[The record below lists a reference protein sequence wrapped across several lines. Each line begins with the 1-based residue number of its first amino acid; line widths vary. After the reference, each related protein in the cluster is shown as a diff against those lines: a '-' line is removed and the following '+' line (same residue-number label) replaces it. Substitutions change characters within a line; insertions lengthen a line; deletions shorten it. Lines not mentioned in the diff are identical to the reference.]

1 MTVIMS
7 QNTTTIPIIP
17 ENHPLSPEWATV
29 TQILYNCLDL
39 IGIGLKIACIAVIKR
54 RCDVNH
60 AVYNLMIQYLIFG
73 IVLSMAWIIGGW
85 FISAPLVDNQSFL
98 DWLFIQQMVEILPY
112 DLYQVCWAAIGKIYL
127 KNFSGSFIKN

>member
-1 MTVIMS
+1 MS

-39 IGIGLKIACIAVIKR
+39 IGIGLKIVCIAVIKR

-85 FISAPLVDNQSFL
+85 FISVPLVDNQSFL